1 MEYDE
6 YADEEVHGLI
16 DCALES
22 RFENLCL
29 IGKGS
34 FGDVYRGF
42 DKELNK
48 EVAIKIID
56 LEEAE
61 DEVEDIQKEISVLS
75 QCRSPHIRV
84 LWVLIALNKIMDCHE
99 VHGRWFYIRLA

>member
-34 FGDVYRGF
+34 FGDVYRG
-42 DKELNK
+42 
-48 EVAIKIID
+48 
-56 LEEAE
+56 
-61 DEVEDIQKEISVLS
+61 
-75 QCRSPHIRV
+75 
-84 LWVLIALNKIMDCHE
+84 
-99 VHGRWFYIRLA
+99 